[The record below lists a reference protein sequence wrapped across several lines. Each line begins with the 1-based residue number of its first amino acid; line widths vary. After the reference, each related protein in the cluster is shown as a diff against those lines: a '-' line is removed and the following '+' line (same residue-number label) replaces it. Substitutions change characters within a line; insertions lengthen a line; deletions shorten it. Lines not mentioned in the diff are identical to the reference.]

1 MLRKIKLKN
10 STILLLGIT
19 LIFAGVITGALEYF
33 KEKKDNAFSKM
44 NILLY
49 ESEIPKEVES
59 DDDLDK
65 NKNDSNEPSNSSEPS
80 KEPSPSENKPQY
92 NYNYTGILE
101 IPKINLKRGFLD
113 INSKYNNVDYNVTV
127 INGSTMPDTTNNNLI
142 LASHSGN
149 CSVCYFHNLYKINTG
164 DVAYVYYKGIKYGYT
179 VTNIY
184 EVEKTG
190 TVAIYRDHNKKVL
203 TLITCTRNSN
213 TKQTVYILELS
224 SEGSY

>member
-1 MLRKIKLKN
+1 MLKKVKLKN
-10 STILLLGIT
+10 STILLFGVTLVFVGI
-19 LIFAGVITGALEYF
+19 ITGFLEYF

-49 ESEIPKEVES
+49 ESEIPKEVKS

-65 NKNDSNEPSNSSEPS
+65 NKDDSSDPNNSDDPEPETN
-80 KEPSPSENKPQY
+80 PSENNPKY
-92 NYNYTGILE
+92 NYSYAGILE

-113 INSKYNNVDYNVTV
+113 INSKYNNVDYNITV

-190 TVAIYRDHNKKVL
+190 SVAIYRDYSKKVL

-224 SEGSY
+224 SEDFY

>member
-1 MLRKIKLKN
+1 MLKKVKLKN
-10 STILLLGIT
+10 STILLFGVT
-19 LIFAGVITGALEYF
+19 LIFVGIITGFLEYF

-49 ESEIPKEVES
+49 ESEIPKEVKS

-65 NKNDSNEPSNSSEPS
+65 NKDDSNDPNNSDDPEPETN
-80 KEPSPSENKPQY
+80 PSENNPQY
-92 NYNYTGILE
+92 NYSYAGILE

-113 INSKYNNVDYNVTV
+113 VNSKYNNVDYNITV

-190 TVAIYRDHNKKVL
+190 SVAIYRDYSKKVL

-224 SEGSY
+224 SEDFY

>member
-1 MLRKIKLKN
+1 MLKKVKLKN
-10 STILLLGIT
+10 STILLFGVT
-19 LIFAGVITGALEYF
+19 LIFVGIITGFLEYF

-49 ESEIPKEVES
+49 ESEIPKEVKS

-65 NKNDSNEPSNSSEPS
+65 NKDNSNNPNNSDDPEPETN
-80 KEPSPSENKPQY
+80 PSENNPQY
-92 NYNYTGILE
+92 NYSYAGILE

-113 INSKYNNVDYNVTV
+113 VNSKYNNVDYNITV

-190 TVAIYRDHNKKVL
+190 SVAIYRDYSKKVL

-224 SEGSY
+224 SEDFY